1 MATIRL
7 VPSTYSVSNSSYLS
21 VSSASNMY
29 NNTDNDTYATVT
41 NSRSSTTSYYFYL
54 SGFNFDDVP
63 SDATINSFTVKIKVR
78 ESGVTTS
85 SSYQMYLCD
94 GTTALSDYAS
104 TMPST
109 TASTITFDNVSST
122 WSELKSYG
130 SDLAIRV
137 NCRRASRSTTAYLYV
152 YGAEIEV
159 DYTLSAN
166 YTITSAITNG
176 TILSDN
182 PMTVSEGEDA
192 VIQFNGND
200 GYSLKSMTVNGTAVT
215 PTYNK
220 TDETA
225 ANITVSYSTNYST
238 YSSYSFSNCYD
249 GSTSTFFWASE
260 AQSSGK
266 YILIEF
272 SEAVDLSSFSTYSSS
287 STDMPNSVNYLQTST
302 DGSTWTDVG
311 QFSGAA
317 TCTFSDIGAKGII
330 AVRIYAKSSVD
341 YWLVLNEITMSYSAA
356 VESDYT
362 YTINNVTADQTVV
375 ITFAK
380 ESETVAY
387 IKVNGSWVTVK
398 SIYVKESSAWS
409 ETTLDNLQSI
419 MNTENVRYI
428 T

>member
-21 VSSASNMY
+21 VSNASNMY

-54 SGFNFDDVP
+54 KGFNFDDIP
-63 SDATINSFTVKIKVR
+63 DDATVNSYTIKIKVR

-85 SSYQMYLCD
+85 TSYRMYLCNN
-94 GTTALSDYAS
+94 TSTLSDYAS

-109 TASTITFDNVSST
+109 SVSTISFTST
-122 WSELKSYG
+122 TDWETLKNYG
-130 SDLAIRV
+130 SNLGIRV

-159 DYTLSAN
+159 DYTPSVT
-166 YTITSAITNG
+166 YTVTSTITNG

-182 PMTVSEGEDA
+182 PMTVSEGSDA
-192 VIQFNGND
+192 VIQFNGDD
-200 GYSLKSMTVNGTAVT
+200 GYSLQSMTVNGTAVT

-220 TDETA
+220 LDTA
-225 ANITVSYSTNYST
+225 AADITVSYSTNYST

-249 GSTSTFFWASE
+249 GDTSSYFWSSE
-260 AQSSGK
+260 AQASGK

-287 STDMPNSVNYLQTST
+287 STDMLNSVNYLQTST

-317 TCTFSDIGAKGII
+317 TCTFSNIGARGITAI
-330 AVRIYAKSSVD
+330 RIYAKSDVD

-356 VESDYT
+356 VVSDYT
-362 YTINNVTADQTVV
+362 YTISNVTANQTVV

-387 IKVNGSWVTVK
+387 VKVNSSWVKIK
-398 SIYVKESSAWS
+398 SIYIKGSSAWGES
-409 ETTLDNLQSI
+409 TLGDLQQI
-419 MNTENVRYI
+419 INTENVRYV

>member
-21 VSSASNMY
+21 VSSESNMY

-54 SGFNFDDVP
+54 KGFNFDAVP

-78 ESGVTTS
+78 ESGITTS
-85 SSYQMYLCD
+85 TSYRMYLCD
-94 GTTALSDYAS
+94 GTSTLSDYAS

-109 TASTITFDNVSST
+109 TASTITFSVSSSWDT
-122 WSELKSYG
+122 LKSYG

-137 NCRRASRSTTAYLYV
+137 NCRRASRSTTGYLYV

-159 DYTLSAN
+159 DYTPSVT
-166 YTITSAITNG
+166 YTVTSTITNG

-182 PMTVSEGEDA
+182 PMTVSEGSDA
-192 VIQFNGND
+192 VIQFNGDD
-200 GYSLKSMTVNGTAVT
+200 GYSLQSMTVNGVAVT

-220 TDETA
+220 TDEAA

-238 YSSYSFSNCYD
+238 YSSYSLSNCYD
-249 GSTSTFFWASE
+249 GSTSTYFWAGE
-260 AQSSGK
+260 AQTSGK

-311 QFSGAA
+311 QFSGSA
-317 TCTFSDIGAKGII
+317 TCTFSNIGARGII
-330 AVRIYAKSSVD
+330 AVRMYAKGDVD

-356 VESDYT
+356 VVSDYT
-362 YTINNVTADQTVV
+362 YTISNVTANQNVV
-375 ITFAK
+375 IVFAK

-398 SIYVKESSAWS
+398 SIYVKGSSAWS
-409 ETTLDNLQSI
+409 ESTLDDLQQI
-419 MNTENVRYI
+419 MNTENVRFI

>member
-7 VPSTYSVSNSSYLS
+7 VPSAYSVSNSNYLS

-41 NSRSSTTSYYFYL
+41 NSRSSTSSYYFYL
-54 SGFNFDDVP
+54 KGFNFDDVP

-85 SSYQMYLCD
+85 SSYMMYLCD
-94 GTTALSDYAS
+94 GTSALSDYAS

-109 TASTITFDNVSST
+109 SVNTITFTVSSSWET
-122 WSELKSYG
+122 LKSYG
-130 SDLAIRV
+130 SDLAIRI
-137 NCRRASRSTTAYLYV
+137 NCRRASRNTTAYLYV

-159 DYTLSAN
+159 DYTPSVT
-166 YTITSAITNG
+166 YTVTSTITNG

-182 PMTVSEGEDA
+182 PMVVSEGEDA
-192 VIQFNGND
+192 VIQFNGDD
-200 GYSLKSMTVNGTAVT
+200 GYSLKSMTVNGATVT

-220 TDETA
+220 TD
-225 ANITVSYSTNYST
+225 ITVSYSTNYST
-238 YSSYSFSNCYD
+238 YSSYSFDNCYD
-249 GSTSTFFWASE
+249 GDTSSWFWSSE
-260 AQSSGK
+260 AQASGK

-311 QFSGAA
+311 QFSGDA
-317 TCTFSDIGAKGII
+317 TCTFSNIGARGII
-330 AVRIYAKSSVD
+330 AVRIYAKSDVV

-356 VESDYT
+356 IKSDYT
-362 YTINNVTADQTVV
+362 YIISNVSEDQTVV
-375 ITFAK
+375 IIFAK
-380 ESETVAY
+380 DTEDAAY
-387 IKVNGSWVTVK
+387 IKLSTGWTLVK
-398 SIYVKESSAWS
+398 KVYVKGSSGWT
-409 ETTLDNLQSI
+409 ETTWDDIQTI
-419 MNTENVRYI
+419 FKTENVR
-428 T
+428 

>member
-7 VPSTYSVSNSSYLS
+7 IPSTYSVSNSSYLS
-21 VSSASNMY
+21 VSNAANMY

-41 NSRSSTTSYYFYL
+41 NSRSSTSSYYFYL
-54 SGFNFDDVP
+54 KGFNFDDVP
-63 SDATINSFTVKIKVR
+63 SDATINSFTIKIKIR

-85 SSYQMYLCD
+85 TSYRMYLCD
-94 GTTALSDYAS
+94 GTSTLSDYAS

-109 TASTITFDNVSST
+109 SVSTITFSVSSDWET
-122 WSELKSYG
+122 LKSYG
-130 SDLAIRV
+130 SDLGIRV

-159 DYTLSAN
+159 DYTPSVT
-166 YTITSAITNG
+166 YTVTSSIING

-182 PMTVSEGEDA
+182 PMIVSEGADA
-192 VIQFNGND
+192 VIQFNGDD
-200 GYSLKSMTVNGTAVT
+200 GYSLQSMTVNGMAVT

-220 TDETA
+220 LDTA
-225 ANITVSYSTNYST
+225 AADITVSYSTNYST

-249 GSTSTFFWASE
+249 GDTSSYFWSSE
-260 AQSSGK
+260 TQASGK

-302 DGSTWTDVG
+302 DGSTWTDIG

-317 TCTFSDIGAKGII
+317 TCTFSNIGARGIT
-330 AVRIYAKSSVD
+330 AVRIYAKSDVD

-356 VESDYT
+356 VVSDYT
-362 YTINNVTADQTVV
+362 YTISNVTADQTVV

-387 IKVNGSWVTVK
+387 IKINGSWVKIK
-398 SIYVKESSAWS
+398 SIYIKGSSAWS
-409 ETTLDNLQSI
+409 ESTLDNLQQI

>member
-21 VSSASNMY
+21 VSSESNMY

-54 SGFNFDDVP
+54 KGFNFDAVP

-78 ESGVTTS
+78 ESGITTS
-85 SSYQMYLCD
+85 TSYRMYLCND
-94 GTTALSDYAS
+94 TSALSDYAS

-109 TASTITFDNVSST
+109 TASTITFSVSSSWET
-122 WSELKSYG
+122 LKSYG

-137 NCRRASRSTTAYLYV
+137 NCRRASRSTTGYLYV

-159 DYTLSAN
+159 DYTPSVT
-166 YTITSAITNG
+166 YTVTSTITNG

-182 PMTVSEGEDA
+182 PMTVSEGSDA
-192 VIQFNGND
+192 VIQFNGDD
-200 GYSLKSMTVNGTAVT
+200 GYSLQSMTVNGAAVT

-220 TDETA
+220 TDEAA

-238 YSSYSFSNCYD
+238 YSSYSLSNCYD
-249 GSTSTFFWASE
+249 GSTSTYFWAGE
-260 AQSSGK
+260 AQTSGK

-311 QFSGAA
+311 QFSGSA
-317 TCTFSDIGAKGII
+317 TCTFSNIGARGII
-330 AVRIYAKSSVD
+330 AVRIYAKSDVD
-341 YWLVLNEITMSYSAA
+341 YWLVLNEITMSYSEA
-356 VESDYT
+356 VVSDYT
-362 YTINNVTADQTVV
+362 YTISNVTADQNVV
-375 ITFAK
+375 IIFAK

-387 IKVNGSWVTVK
+387 IKVNGSWVMVK
-398 SIYVKESSAWS
+398 SIYVKGSSAWS
-409 ETTLDNLQSI
+409 ESTLDDLQQI
-419 MNTENVRYI
+419 MNTENVRFI